1 MDAFL
6 WHQRAMPKISEFFG
20 IAIYMYYRE
29 HQPPH
34 FHAIYGD
41 EEALVGIESLSVIA
55 GRLSPRAVGLVMEW
69 ASLHRDELLE
79 NWRMA
84 ESKAPLDPIDPLK

>member
-1 MDAFL
+1 VP
-6 WHQRAMPKISEFFG
+6 RISEFFG

-41 EEALVGIESLSVIA
+41 EEALIAIETLSLIA
-55 GRLSPRAVGLVMEW
+55 GRLSPRAIGLVTEW
-69 ASLHRDELLE
+69 ASMHKDELLAD
-79 NWRMA
+79 WHLA
-84 ESKAPLDPIDPLK
+84 ESKMPLARIEPLR

>member
-1 MDAFL
+1 
-6 WHQRAMPKISEFFG
+6 MPKISEFFG

-41 EEALVGIESLSVIA
+41 EEALIGIDSLSVIK
-55 GRLSPRAVGLVMEW
+55 GKLSPRATGLVMEW
-69 ASLHRDELLE
+69 ASIYKEELLRD
-79 NWRMA
+79 WAMA
-84 ESKAPLDPIDPLK
+84 ESQLPLGKIEPLR

>member
-1 MDAFL
+1 
-6 WHQRAMPKISEFFG
+6 MPRISEFFG

-41 EEALVGIESLSVIA
+41 EEALVAVESLSVIA
-55 GRLSPRAVGLVMEW
+55 GRLSPRAIGLVTSY
-69 ASLHRDELLE
+69 A
-79 NWRMA
+79 
-84 ESKAPLDPIDPLK
+84 

>member
-1 MDAFL
+1 
-6 WHQRAMPKISEFFG
+6 MPKISEFFG

-41 EEALVGIESLSVIA
+41 EEALVGIDSLAVVE
-55 GRLSPRAVGLVMEW
+55 GRLSPRAMGLVIEW
-69 ASLHRDELLE
+69 ASMHRDELRE
-79 NWRMA
+79 AWSHA
-84 ESKAPLDPIDPLK
+84 QAKQPLGRIEPLR

>member
-1 MDAFL
+1 
-6 WHQRAMPKISEFFG
+6 MPKISEFYG

-41 EEALVGIESLSVIA
+41 DEALVSLDSLAIIK
-55 GRLSPRAVGLVMEW
+55 GSLSPRAMGLVVEW
-69 ASLHRDELLE
+69 ASQHKRELKRAWSLAAT
-79 NWRMA
+79 MQ
-84 ESKAPLDPIDPLK
+84 PLRQIKPLK

>member
-1 MDAFL
+1 
-6 WHQRAMPKISEFFG
+6 MPRICEFFG

-41 EEALVGIESLSVIA
+41 EEALVAIESLSIVA
-55 GRLSPRAVGLVMEW
+55 GRLSPRAIGLVMEW
-69 ASLHRDELLE
+69 ASLHKDELLE
-79 NWRMA
+79 DWHLA
-84 ESKAPLDPIDPLK
+84 ESKLPLTRIDPLR

>member
-1 MDAFL
+1 
-6 WHQRAMPKISEFFG
+6 MPKISEFFG

-41 EEALVGIESLSVIA
+41 EEALIAIDTLAVIA
-55 GRLSPRAVGLVMEW
+55 GRLSPRAIGLVSEW
-69 ASLHRDELLE
+69 ASLHKDELLE
-79 NWRMA
+79 DWRLA
-84 ESKAPLDPIDPLK
+84 ESRMPLARIEPLR